1 MKNKI
6 KIILALSVYNSYQN
20 LENIFIDIQKS
31 PFNSVIKK
39 IIIIDND
46 SIMNINKKINL
57 IKSLSKKYKK
67 EINLIVN
74 YKNYGLGGSQ
84 KILFKILKKENF
96 TYLINA
102 HTSGRYKIINQLKFI
117 NKATKYEYI
126 QASRFL
132 KKSDSKNYS
141 LLRKIFNYIFINI
154 TIFTTKCKLSDPGC
168 AIYMISKKLLLKI
181 MPTINDLTNN
191 SHFNHLMNVVIYK
204 HNPSIYVY
212 PITWNVGLVKSHL
225 RPVNYVAQLF
235 FSLIS
240 YYFNKKFNKIKIINY
255 KFKTYKF

>member
-1 MKNKI
+1 MKI
-6 KIILALSVYNSYQN
+6 KEKIIISFSVYNSYQN
-20 LENIFIDIQKS
+20 LESIFIDIQKS
-31 PFNSVIKK
+31 SFNNVVKK
-39 IIIIDND
+39 IIIIDNN
-46 SIMNINKKINL
+46 SKININQKINF

-67 EINLIVN
+67 KIKLIIN

-117 NKATKYEYI
+117 NKTTKHDYI

-141 LLRKIFNYIFINI
+141 LLRKVFNYIFKQL
-154 TIFTTKCKLSDPGC
+154 TIFTTECKLSDPGC
-168 AIYMISKKLLLKI
+168 AIYMISKKLLFKI
-181 MPTINDLTNN
+181 MPTINNLTNY

-204 HNPSIYVY
+204 HNPSIYEY
-212 PITWNVGLVKSHL
+212 PIVWNEGAIKSHL
-225 RPVNYVAQLF
+225 RPINYVTQLF
-235 FSLIS
+235 LSLIF
-240 YYFNKKFNKIKIINY
+240 YYFNKKFYKIKNINY